1 MKLDNLIQRNQNVF
15 LNLDDFRNQF
25 QRQTILKIHHL
36 LKKFCIFKKLKLQI
50 DIIKVAILISLF
62 QAHNTNR
69 MTKLINLIY
78 VLIEKE
84 LLFQKIVSNDIDE
97 NSFEENDVSLSS
109 KELMI
114 KIRET
119 YSKDKKL

>member
-1 MKLDNLIQRNQNVF
+1 
-15 LNLDDFRNQF
+15 
-25 QRQTILKIHHL
+25 
-36 LKKFCIFKKLKLQI
+36 
-50 DIIKVAILISLF
+50 
-62 QAHNTNR
+62 

-84 LLFQKIVSNDIDE
+84 LLSQEIVLNDIDE
-97 NSFEENDVSLSS
+97 NFFKKSDVSLSL

-119 YSKDKKL
+119 YLKDEKFQRIINVK